1 MKRFLCVWCPDWP
14 LTRLRRAR
22 RAHRTGSARP
32 ASGKAPDPC
41 LPFAL
46 LESGTKG
53 LCIAAANEPARQ
65 LGVTEGLAFADARAR
80 APGLVTEDM
89 DPAADA
95 RALAA
100 LGNWMIRFAP
110 LVALDGT
117 DGLILETTGCDHLYG
132 GEPAMLE
139 TLSGLLERNAIPHRL
154 GLAGTPGAASALSRA
169 APGTCLPEGGEQTGL
184 SGLPVAALRLSPEA
198 ETLLRRFGLTRIG
211 QLYGIDRKALGRR
224 FQSRSA
230 ADAVLLRLDQA
241 LGLRH
246 EPLAPLR
253 PLPLRSVRLNC
264 PEPIATSDAI
274 RIGLERLTQELCE
287 ALSATGIGARHF
299 LLTAFKSDGTR
310 SELETRAARPVREPK
325 HILRLFRERID
336 TIDPGFGI
344 DLLLLEAHRTD
355 AMETSPMAL
364 SGDLA
369 STDMDATALSALADR
384 VMARLGE
391 RSVTLIRPCESHV
404 PERAEQ
410 HTQFDGDAPVPA
422 VPSPVAGPR
431 PIRLLSA
438 PERVTVMAEV
448 PDSPPLRFIW
458 RRVPRTVTRADG
470 PERIAPEWWTH
481 IAAPQAPPALDGQAR
496 TWLTPKMDPR
506 ADAAQIVHVRA
517 DLETLLD
524 TPSEPVKLLPRA
536 RDYYRVED
544 AAGRRYWLFREGL
557 YGDGRG
563 GPPEWYVHGLFA

>member
-1 MKRFLCVWCPDWP
+1 MKRYLCVWCPDWP

-22 RAHRTGSARP
+22 RGHKNGSARP
-32 ASGKAPDPC
+32 TSGKAPDPHQ
-41 LPFAL
+41 PFVL
-46 LESGTKG
+46 LESGAKG
-53 LCIAAANEPARQ
+53 LCVAAANEPACK
-65 LGVTEGLAFADARAR
+65 LGVTEGLAFTDARAR
-80 APGLVTEDM
+80 APNLVAEDL
-89 DPAADA
+89 DPVADA
-95 RALAA
+95 KALTA
-100 LGNWMIRFAP
+100 LGDWMIRLSP
-110 LVALDGT
+110 LVAIDGI

-132 GEPAMLE
+132 GERAMME
-139 TLSGLLERNAIPHRL
+139 MVSSLLERNAIPHQL

-169 APGTCLPEGGEQTGL
+169 APGTCLKEGEEQTGL
-184 SGLPVAALRLSPEA
+184 ADLPVAALRLSADA

-253 PLPLRSVRLNC
+253 PLPLRSARLNC
-264 PEPIATSDAI
+264 PEPIATSEAI
-274 RIGLERLTQELCE
+274 KIGLEQLTQELCE
-287 ALSATGIGARHF
+287 ALSATGTGARCF
-299 LLTAFKSDGTR
+299 LLTAFKSDGSR
-310 SELETRAARPVREPK
+310 SDLEVKAARPVREPK
-325 HILRLFRERID
+325 HIIRLFRERID

-355 AMETSPMAL
+355 AMETAPMAL

-369 STDMDATALSALADR
+369 STDMDAIALSALADR
-384 VMARLGE
+384 IAARLGE
-391 RSVTLIRPCESHV
+391 KTVSLVQPCESHM
-404 PERAEQ
+404 PERAEPQ
-410 HTQFDGDAPVPA
+410 ARFDGSAPDLA
-422 VPSPVAGPR
+422 APSPVAGPR
-431 PIRLLSA
+431 PIRLLPS

-448 PDSPPLRFIW
+448 PDGPPLRFIW

-481 IAAPQAPPALDGQAR
+481 IAAPQAPPSLDGQIR
-496 TWLTPKMDPR
+496 PWLTPKMDPR
-506 ADAAQIVHVRA
+506 ADAAQIAHVRA
-517 DLETLLD
+517 DLEAMLD
-524 TPSEPVKLLPRA
+524 APSEPVRLLPRA

-544 AAGRRYWLFREGL
+544 ASGRRYWLFREGL

-563 GPPEWYVHGLFA
+563 GPPEWFVHGIFA

>member
-1 MKRFLCVWCPDWP
+1 MKRYLCVWFPDWP

-22 RAHRTGSARP
+22 RGLRTGSARP
-32 ASGKAPDPC
+32 ASGKLPDPR

-46 LESGTKG
+46 LETGAKG
-53 LCIAAANEPARQ
+53 LLIAAANGPARQ
-65 LGVTEGLAFADARAR
+65 LGVSEGLAFTDARAR
-80 APGLVTEDM
+80 APNLITEDM
-89 DPAADA
+89 DHVADT
-95 RALAA
+95 RALSA
-100 LGNWMIRFAP
+100 LGDWMIRFAP
-110 LVALDGT
+110 LVAIDGD

-132 GEPAMLE
+132 GEPAMME
-139 TLSGLLERNAIPHRL
+139 TLSGLLTRNAIPHRL
-154 GLAGTPGAASALSRA
+154 GLASTPGAASALSRA
-169 APGTCLPEGGEQTGL
+169 TPGICLKEGEEQEGL
-184 SGLPVAALRLSPEA
+184 AGLPVAALRLSSEA

-224 FQSRSA
+224 FQSKSA

-253 PLPLRSVRLNC
+253 PIPIRSARLSC
-264 PEPIATSDAI
+264 PEPIATSEAI
-274 RIGLERLTQELCE
+274 HMGLERLTEDLCKG
-287 ALSATGIGARHF
+287 LSATGLGARRF
-299 LLTAFKSDGTR
+299 ILTAFKSDGSR
-310 SELETRAARPVREPK
+310 SRIEAKAARPAREPK
-325 HILRLFRERID
+325 HILRLFQERID

-355 AMETSPMAL
+355 TMEVSPMAL

-369 STDMDATALSALADR
+369 STDMDAAALSALADR
-384 VMARLGE
+384 VIAKLGE
-391 RSVTLIRPCESHV
+391 RAVSLVQPQESHV
-404 PERAEQ
+404 PEHAEREMP
-410 HTQFDGDAPVPA
+410 FDGEVPVLAAP
-422 VPSPVAGPR
+422 SRSAGPR
-431 PIRLLSA
+431 PVRILSS

-448 PDSPPLRFIW
+448 PDGPPLRFIW

-481 IAAPQAPPALDGQAR
+481 IAAPQTPPALEGQAR
-496 TWLTPKMDPR
+496 QWLTPKMDPR
-506 ADAAQIVHVRA
+506 ADAAQIAHVRSG
-517 DLETLLD
+517 LEAMLD
-524 TPSEPVKLLPRA
+524 APSEPVKLLPRA